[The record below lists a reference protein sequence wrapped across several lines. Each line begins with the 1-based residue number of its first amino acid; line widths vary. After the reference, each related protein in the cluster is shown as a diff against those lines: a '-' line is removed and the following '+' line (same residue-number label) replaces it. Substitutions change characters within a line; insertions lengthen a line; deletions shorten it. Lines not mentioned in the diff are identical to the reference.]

1 MVLLHFPVKIKKNKR
16 LDLVMPDNIK
26 FQLKRD
32 VYRNSLGLEYSKVHE
47 KQSYTVINNKIV
59 NFGLLRSN
67 KNRFV
72 GQKCKMKEIIDIVRV
87 IGSTLEYFNISMN
100 SNEYLKKLEKH
111 KKNKCQFVFKN
122 F

>member
-59 NFGLLRSN
+59 
-67 KNRFV
+67 
-72 GQKCKMKEIIDIVRV
+72 
-87 IGSTLEYFNISMN
+87 
-100 SNEYLKKLEKH
+100 KL
-111 KKNKCQFVFKN
+111 NN
-122 F
+122 